1 MEEDKVCRR
10 YQKKIGEPGSKNGDN
25 FKKMIEEEEF
35 EEGPKDE
42 GGRLINTTNNS
53 EHTTGLNPKSD
64 KPPLP
69 PSKLPTG
76 QAGEQVPLEVK
87 ADAPQPQSLTQHP
100 TLHTQHN
107 NEMEVHHHGHVHE
120 KKKWKEY
127 LFQFLMLFLA
137 VFCGF
142 LAEYQLEQTIE
153 RHREKDYIKSFTE
166 DLQSDLSEIS
176 WAMPFLKERELS
188 LDSLN
193 YGLHNSHFNRADLY
207 FYARQSTRPIGVT
220 PSDRTIIQLKN
231 SGGFRLITNKQTAD
245 SILAYQ
251 GLIENYQF
259 ALKREAEEIQHL
271 LPFLSKLFDAKVFDE
286 MVDNANR
293 IHKPTGNPQMR
304 SSDPNLINEFSYYV
318 HLLKTTTLLK
328 NKSLHRMHMRATNI
342 LQFLKTQYHLNE

>member
-1 MEEDKVCRR
+1 
-10 YQKKIGEPGSKNGDN
+10 
-25 FKKMIEEEEF
+25 MIEEEEF

-42 GGRLINTTNNS
+42 GGRLINTTNNR
-53 EHTTGLNPKSD
+53 EHTTVHNTKSD
-64 KPPLP
+64 EPPLS
-69 PSKLPTG
+69 PSNLPTA

-87 ADAPQPQSLTQHP
+87 ADTSQSQSLTQHP

-176 WAMPFLKERELS
+176 WAMQFLKERELS

-207 FYARQSTRPIGVT
+207 YYARQSTRPIGFT
-220 PSDRTIIQLKN
+220 PSDRTIY
-231 SGGFRLITNKQTAD
+231 S
-245 SILAYQ
+245 
-251 GLIENYQF
+251 
-259 ALKREAEEIQHL
+259 
-271 LPFLSKLFDAKVFDE
+271 
-286 MVDNANR
+286 
-293 IHKPTGNPQMR
+293 
-304 SSDPNLINEFSYYV
+304 
-318 HLLKTTTLLK
+318 
-328 NKSLHRMHMRATNI
+328 
-342 LQFLKTQYHLNE
+342 LKTQVAFG

>member
-1 MEEDKVCRR
+1 MNVASTDNLKPPSQSKEDAL
-10 YQKKIGEPGSKNGDN
+10 QSQPATPS
-25 FKKMIEEEEF
+25 
-35 EEGPKDE
+35 
-42 GGRLINTTNNS
+42 T
-53 EHTTGLNPKSD
+53 LNPK
-64 KPPLP
+64 
-69 PSKLPTG
+69 PST
-76 QAGEQVPLEVK
+76 
-87 ADAPQPQSLTQHP
+87 S
-100 TLHTQHN
+100 N
-107 NEMEVHHHGHVHE
+107 MEVHHHGHVHE

-153 RHREKDYIKSFTE
+153 RHREKDYIKSITE
-166 DLQSDLSEIS
+166 DLQSDLRQI
-176 WAMPFLKERELS
+176 ARVIPFLKERELS

-193 YGLHNSHFNRADLY
+193 YGLHNSHFNTADLY
-207 FYARQSTRPIGVT
+207 YYVRQSTRPIGFS

-259 ALKREAEEIQHL
+259 ALKRETEEIQHL

-293 IHKPTGNPQMR
+293 IHKPTGNPKMR